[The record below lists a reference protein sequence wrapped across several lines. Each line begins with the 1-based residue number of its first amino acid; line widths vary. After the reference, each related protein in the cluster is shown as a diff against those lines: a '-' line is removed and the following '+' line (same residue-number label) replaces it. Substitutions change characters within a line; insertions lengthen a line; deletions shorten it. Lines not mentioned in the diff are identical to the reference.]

1 MSIATEKI
9 EKQIKTIAVLYFAF
23 AGFSFLMLMLLPL
36 HYMMFRRFSTMGF
49 PVPEGQPDPM
59 EMMAPMMDVMIYF
72 YIVMGVLG
80 VLFVISTFLTGLLM
94 LQKKNR
100 TVCIIGAAIGC
111 LSAPLGTALGIW
123 ALLTLFDNKTKLL
136 FETPVEL
143 NDPDF
148 RN

>member
-80 VLFVISTFLTGLLM
+80 VLFVISTFLTGTVDVAE
-94 LQKKNR
+94 KKSDSLHHW
-100 TVCIIGAAIGC
+100 GC
-111 LSAPLGTALGIW
+111 HWLSISTSGNCTWDLGVTYFI
-123 ALLTLFDNKTKLL
+123 
-136 FETPVEL
+136 
-143 NDPDF
+143 
-148 RN
+148 